1 LKQVSKY
8 PEALGANEV
17 DLLLGAAML
26 QLIVDKTEIAIERR
40 IGRCIG
46 SGAE

>member
-8 PEALGANEV
+8 PESNEV
-17 DLLLGAAML
+17 DSLLGAAML
-26 QLIVDKTEIAIERR
+26 PLIMDKIAIATERR

-46 SGAE
+46 SRWNRS